1 LEEAVE
7 LVLYALDN
15 GQQGDL
21 FIMKSPAAK
30 ISDIALAVAKGMNK
44 KTNSSIIGTRQ
55 GEKMY
60 ETLMSFE
67 ESLVAEDLG
76 GFYRIPSEKEVL
88 DYESYFSKGIKSD
101 VFTQG
106 YNSNET
112 TQMSVDQ
119 IASKLNEIGIF
130 SEE

>member
-1 LEEAVE
+1 
-7 LVLYALDN
+7 
-15 GQQGDL
+15 
-21 FIMKSPAAK
+21 
-30 ISDIALAVAKGMNK
+30 
-44 KTNSSIIGTRQ
+44 
-55 GEKMY
+55 MY

-88 DYESYFSKGIKSD
+88 DYESYFSKGINSD
-101 VFTQG
+101 VFTKG

-112 TQMSVDQ
+112 TQMSVDE
-119 IASKLNEIGIF
+119 ITIKLNEIGIF